1 MDQNKEYYIG
11 LDGGTD
17 SVGWAVLNPDYTV
30 VKKRGKSL
38 WGVRLFESGQ
48 TAAERRLARSARRR
62 TDRKNWR
69 L

>member
-30 VKKRGKSL
+30 VKKTRQVAAKL
-38 WGVRLFESGQ
+38 LPNAALRAVP
-48 TAAERRLARSARRR
+48 AAEL
-62 TDRKNWR
+62 TVKNGA
-69 L
+69 

>member
-30 VKKRGKSL
+30 VKNAASRCGAFVCLKVAKLLPNAALRA
-38 WGVRLFESGQ
+38 VP
-48 TAAERRLARSARRR
+48 AAELTVRNGA
-62 TDRKNWR
+62 
-69 L
+69 

>member
-38 WGVRLFESGQ
+38 WGVRLCAQ
-48 TAAERRLARSARRR
+48 CPPP
-62 TDRKNWR
+62 N
-69 L
+69 